1 MERCHLHSANSAL
14 MRGIKNM
21 DEQIL
26 DNMNVDTVEESAAS
40 TASTAVEPSE
50 EAGIVADNS
59 PSEVSNEV
67 ENPDVNSNIEKA
79 NNTQRQYTDLE
90 KAQYSFHKQF
100 ARQKAK
106 HEQEIANLRAEFDK
120 RLAEEID
127 KVKNP
132 AKYAPKT
139 RADFQY
145 DDDYVKYLANEQ
157 VNAALE
163 AKIAEYQKQQ
173 EEEQRQAQVDAEYR
187 NMLDKSVKS
196 IYTTPEAEADWRAK
210 VGEGMKAGLGAM
222 IDSDEDLSNYIIFS
236 PVGPK
241 IMYELATNKKT
252 VQDIFTIGITP
263 DGHAIPRS
271 PTDRMR
277 KMEELAE
284 RLSRTD
290 INNNRT
296 NVQPVKPIGRPGI
309 NKEVKKDIFSDPKA
323 LLDMM
328 Y

>member
-1 MERCHLHSANSAL
+1 MEDENLLNS
-14 MRGIKNM
+14 I
-21 DEQIL
+21 
-26 DNMNVDTVEESAAS
+26 DNNTES
-40 TASTAVEPSE
+40 
-50 EAGIVADNS
+50 
-59 PSEVSNEV
+59 SEVSATTEESSVANQSEV
-67 ENPDVNSNIEKA
+67 DNNVAEVVESPKMNGDEKVVTKKTNPSQYSHEEQMTYSFKRQLAKQRSKYEQQIAEM
-79 NNTQRQYTDLE
+79 QRQWE
-90 KAQYSFHKQF
+90 E
-100 ARQKAK
+100 R
-106 HEQEIANLRAEFDK
+106 FDK
-120 RLAEEID
+120 LE
-127 KVKNP
+127 NP

-139 RADFQY
+139 RKDFQY

-173 EEEQRQAQVDAEYR
+173 EEEQRQAQVDEEYR
-187 NMLDKSVKS
+187 NMLDKTVKS
-196 IYTTPEAEADWRAK
+196 IYNTPEAEADWRAK
-210 VGEGMKAGLGAM
+210 VNEGMKAGLGSL
-222 IDSDEDLSNYIIFS
+222 IDGDQDLSNYIIFS
-236 PVGPK
+236 PIGPK

-252 VQDIFTIGITP
+252 VQDIFTIGMSP

-271 PTDRMR
+271 PGDRMR

>member
-1 MERCHLHSANSAL
+1 ME
-14 MRGIKNM
+14 
-21 DEQIL
+21 DENLLNNI
-26 DNMNVDTVEESAAS
+26 DNNTES
-40 TASTAVEPSE
+40 
-50 EAGIVADNS
+50 
-59 PSEVSNEV
+59 SEVSAATEESVVANQSEADSNVAEV
-67 ENPDVNSNIEKA
+67 TESPEMNGDKKVVTEKTNPS
-79 NNTQRQYTDLE
+79 
-90 KAQYSFHKQF
+90 QYSHEEQMTYSFKRQLAKQ
-100 ARQKAK
+100 RSK

-139 RADFQY
+139 RKDFEY

-157 VNAALE
+157 VNAAIE

-187 NMLDKSVKS
+187 NMLDQSVKS
-196 IYTTPEAEADWRAK
+196 IYNTPEAEADWRAK
-210 VGEGMKAGLGAM
+210 VGEGMKAGLGAV
-222 IDSDEDLSNYIIFS
+222 IDSDQDLSNYIIFS
-236 PVGPK
+236 PIGPK
-241 IMYELATNKKT
+241 IMYELATNKKA
-252 VQDIFTIGITP
+252 VQDIFTIGMTP

-271 PTDRMR
+271 PGDRMR

-296 NVQPVKPIGRPGI
+296 NVQPAKPIGKPGI

>member
-1 MERCHLHSANSAL
+1 ME
-14 MRGIKNM
+14 
-21 DEQIL
+21 DENLLNNI
-26 DNMNVDTVEESAAS
+26 DNNTES
-40 TASTAVEPSE
+40 
-50 EAGIVADNS
+50 
-59 PSEVSNEV
+59 SEVSAATEESVVANQSAEDSNVAEV
-67 ENPDVNSNIEKA
+67 TESTEMNGDKKVVTEKTNPS
-79 NNTQRQYTDLE
+79 
-90 KAQYSFHKQF
+90 QYSHEEQMTYSFKRQLAKQ
-100 ARQKAK
+100 RSK

-139 RADFQY
+139 RKDFEY

-173 EEEQRQAQVDAEYR
+173 EEEQRQAQVDEEYR
-187 NMLDKSVKS
+187 NMLDKTVKS
-196 IYTTPEAEADWRAK
+196 IYNTPEAEKDWRAK
-210 VGEGMKAGLGAM
+210 VNEGMKAGLGSL
-222 IDSDEDLSNYIIFS
+222 IDGDQDLSNYIIFS
-236 PVGPK
+236 PIGPK

-252 VQDIFTIGITP
+252 VQDIFTIGMTP
-263 DGHAIPRS
+263 DGRAIPRS
-271 PTDRMR
+271 PGDRMR

-290 INNNRT
+290 INNIRT

>member
-1 MERCHLHSANSAL
+1 
-14 MRGIKNM
+14 
-21 DEQIL
+21 
-26 DNMNVDTVEESAAS
+26 MNVDTVEESAAS

-50 EAGIVADNS
+50 EAGVVADNG
-59 PSEVSNEV
+59 PSEASNEV
-67 ENPDVNSNIEKA
+67 ENTDVNSNIGKA
-79 NNTQRQYTDLE
+79 NNQRQYTDLE

-145 DDDYVKYLANEQ
+145 DDEYVKYLANEQ

-187 NMLDKSVKS
+187 NMLDQSVKS
-196 IYTTPEAEADWRAK
+196 IYNTPEAEADWRAK

-222 IDSDEDLSNYIIFS
+222 IDSDQDLSNYIIFS
-236 PVGPK
+236 PIGPK

-252 VQDIFTIGITP
+252 VQDIFTIGVTP

-271 PTDRMR
+271 PGDRMR
-277 KMEELAE
+277 KIEELAE

>member
-1 MERCHLHSANSAL
+1 
-14 MRGIKNM
+14 M
-21 DEQIL
+21 DEEIL
-26 DNMNVDTVEESAAS
+26 NNMNVDTVEESAAS
-40 TASTAVEPSE
+40 TESTAVEPSE
-50 EAGIVADNS
+50 EAGVVADNS

-67 ENPDVNSNIEKA
+67 ENSDVNSNIEKA
-79 NNTQRQYTDLE
+79 NKTQRQYTDLE

-139 RADFQY
+139 RKDFEY

-157 VNAALE
+157 VNAAIE

-173 EEEQRQAQVDAEYR
+173 EEEQRQAQVDEEYR
-187 NMLDKSVKS
+187 NMLDKTVKS
-196 IYTTPEAEADWRAK
+196 IYNTPEAEKDWRAK
-210 VGEGMKAGLGAM
+210 VNEGMKAGLGSL
-222 IDSDEDLSNYIIFS
+222 IDGDQDLSNYIIFS
-236 PVGPK
+236 PIGPK

-252 VQDIFTIGITP
+252 VQDIFTIGMTP

-271 PTDRMR
+271 PVDRMR

-328 Y
+328 S

>member
-1 MERCHLHSANSAL
+1 ME
-14 MRGIKNM
+14 
-21 DEQIL
+21 DENLLNNI
-26 DNMNVDTVEESAAS
+26 DNNTES
-40 TASTAVEPSE
+40 
-50 EAGIVADNS
+50 
-59 PSEVSNEV
+59 SEVSAATEESVVANQSAEDSNVAEV
-67 ENPDVNSNIEKA
+67 TESPEMNCDEKVVTKKTNPSQYSHEEQMTYSFKRQLAKQRSKYEKQLA
-79 NNTQRQYTDLE
+79 EMQRQWE
-90 KAQYSFHKQF
+90 E
-100 ARQKAK
+100 R
-106 HEQEIANLRAEFDK
+106 FDK
-120 RLAEEID
+120 LE
-127 KVKNP
+127 NP

-139 RADFQY
+139 RKDFEY

-157 VNAALE
+157 VNAAIE

-187 NMLDKSVKS
+187 NMLDQSVKS
-196 IYTTPEAEADWRAK
+196 IYNTPEAEADWRAK
-210 VGEGMKAGLGAM
+210 VGEGMKAGLGAV
-222 IDSDEDLSNYIIFS
+222 IDSDQDLSNYIIFS
-236 PVGPK
+236 PIGPK
-241 IMYELATNKKT
+241 IMYELATNKKA
-252 VQDIFTIGITP
+252 VQDIFTIGTTP

-271 PTDRMR
+271 PGDRMR

-296 NVQPVKPIGRPGI
+296 NVQPAKPIGKPGI

>member
-1 MERCHLHSANSAL
+1 ME
-14 MRGIKNM
+14 
-21 DEQIL
+21 DENLLNNI
-26 DNMNVDTVEESAAS
+26 DNNTES
-40 TASTAVEPSE
+40 
-50 EAGIVADNS
+50 
-59 PSEVSNEV
+59 SEVSAATEESSVANQSAEDNNAAEV
-67 ENPDVNSNIEKA
+67 VESPEMNCDKKVVTKKTNPSQYSHEEQMTYSFKRQLAKQRSKYEQQIADL
-79 NNTQRQYTDLE
+79 QRQWE
-90 KAQYSFHKQF
+90 E
-100 ARQKAK
+100 R
-106 HEQEIANLRAEFDK
+106 FDK
-120 RLAEEID
+120 LE
-127 KVKNP
+127 NP

-139 RADFQY
+139 RKDFEY

-173 EEEQRQAQVDAEYR
+173 EEEQRQAQVDEEYR
-187 NMLDKSVKS
+187 NMLDKTVKS
-196 IYTTPEAEADWRAK
+196 IYNTPETEKDWREK
-210 VGEGMKAGLGAM
+210 VGAGMKAGLGAM
-222 IDSDEDLSNYIIFS
+222 IDSDQDLSNYIIFS
-236 PVGPK
+236 PIGPK

-252 VQDIFTIGITP
+252 VQDIFTIGMTP

-271 PTDRMR
+271 PGDRMR

-290 INNNRT
+290 INTNRT

>member
-1 MERCHLHSANSAL
+1 
-14 MRGIKNM
+14 M
-21 DEQIL
+21 DEEIL
-26 DNMNVDTVEESAAS
+26 NNMNVDTVEESAAS
-40 TASTAVEPSE
+40 TESTAVEPSE
-50 EAGIVADNS
+50 EAGVVADNS

-67 ENPDVNSNIEKA
+67 ENSDVNSNIEKA
-79 NNTQRQYTDLE
+79 NKTQRQYTDLE

-139 RADFQY
+139 RKDFEY

-157 VNAALE
+157 VNAAIE

-173 EEEQRQAQVDAEYR
+173 EEEQRQAQVDEEYR
-187 NMLDKSVKS
+187 NMLDKTVKS
-196 IYTTPEAEADWRAK
+196 IYNTPEAEKDWRAK
-210 VGEGMKAGLGAM
+210 VNEGMKAGLGSL
-222 IDSDEDLSNYIIFS
+222 IDGDQDLSNYIIFS
-236 PVGPK
+236 PIGPK

-252 VQDIFTIGITP
+252 VQDIFTIGMTP

-271 PTDRMR
+271 PVDRMR

>member
-1 MERCHLHSANSAL
+1 
-14 MRGIKNM
+14 M
-21 DEQIL
+21 DEDIL

-40 TASTAVEPSE
+40 TESTAVEPSE
-50 EAGIVADNS
+50 EAGVVADNG

-67 ENPDVNSNIEKA
+67 ENTDVNSNIGKA
-79 NNTQRQYTDLE
+79 NNNQRQYTDLE

-145 DDDYVKYLANEQ
+145 DDEYVKYLANEQ

-163 AKIAEYQKQQ
+163 AKIAEYQKKQ

-187 NMLDKSVKS
+187 TVLDKSVKS
-196 IYTTPEAEADWRAK
+196 IYNTPEAEADWRAK
-210 VGEGMKAGLGAM
+210 VGEGMKAGLGKM
-222 IDSDEDLSNYIIFS
+222 IDSDQDLTNYIIFS
-236 PVGPK
+236 PIGPK

-252 VQDIFTIGITP
+252 VQDVFSIGVTP
-263 DGHAIPRS
+263 DGHVIPRS
-271 PTDRMR
+271 PSDRMR
-277 KMEELAE
+277 KIEELAE

-296 NVQPVKPIGRPGI
+296 NVQPAKPIGRPGI

>member
-1 MERCHLHSANSAL
+1 M
-14 MRGIKNM
+14 K
-21 DEQIL
+21 DENLLNNI
-26 DNMNVDTVEESAAS
+26 DNDTES
-40 TASTAVEPSE
+40 
-50 EAGIVADNS
+50 
-59 PSEVSNEV
+59 SEVSAATEESVVANQSAEDNNAAEV
-67 ENPDVNSNIEKA
+67 VESPEMNCDEKVVTKKTNPSQYSHEEQMTYSFKRQLAKQRSKYEKQLA
-79 NNTQRQYTDLE
+79 DMQRQWE
-90 KAQYSFHKQF
+90 E
-100 ARQKAK
+100 R
-106 HEQEIANLRAEFDK
+106 FDK
-120 RLAEEID
+120 LE
-127 KVKNP
+127 NP

-139 RADFQY
+139 RKDFEY

-157 VNAALE
+157 VNAAIE

-196 IYTTPEAEADWRAK
+196 IYNTPEAEADWRAK
-210 VGEGMKAGLGAM
+210 VGEGMKAGLGAV
-222 IDSDEDLSNYIIFS
+222 IDSDQDLSNYIIFS
-236 PVGPK
+236 PIGPK
-241 IMYELATNKKT
+241 IMYELATNKKA
-252 VQDIFTIGITP
+252 VQDIFTIGTTP

-271 PTDRMR
+271 PGDRMR

-296 NVQPVKPIGRPGI
+296 NVQPVKPIGKPGI
-309 NKEVKKDIFSDPKA
+309 NKEIKKDVFSDPKA

>member
-1 MERCHLHSANSAL
+1 ME
-14 MRGIKNM
+14 
-21 DEQIL
+21 DENLLNNI
-26 DNMNVDTVEESAAS
+26 DNNTES
-40 TASTAVEPSE
+40 T
-50 EAGIVADNS
+50 
-59 PSEVSNEV
+59 EVSATPVESDVANQSAEDSNVAEATESPEMNGNEKV
-67 ENPDVNSNIEKA
+67 VTEKTNPSQFSHEEQM
-79 NNTQRQYTDLE
+79 T
-90 KAQYSFHKQF
+90 YSFKRQLAKQ
-100 ARQKAK
+100 RSKY
-106 HEQEIANLRAEFDK
+106 EQEIANLRAEFDK

-157 VNAALE
+157 VNAILE
-163 AKIAEYQKQQ
+163 AKMAEYQKQY
-173 EEEQRQAQVDAEYR
+173 EEEQHQAQVDEEYR
-187 NMLDKSVKS
+187 NMLDKTVKS
-196 IYTTPEAEADWRAK
+196 IYNTPESEKDWREK

-222 IDSDEDLSNYIIFS
+222 IDSDQDLSNYIIFS
-236 PVGPK
+236 PIGPK

-252 VQDIFTIGITP
+252 VQDIFTIGMTP

-271 PTDRMR
+271 PGDRMR

>member
-1 MERCHLHSANSAL
+1 ME
-14 MRGIKNM
+14 
-21 DEQIL
+21 DENLLNNI
-26 DNMNVDTVEESAAS
+26 DNNTES
-40 TASTAVEPSE
+40 
-50 EAGIVADNS
+50 
-59 PSEVSNEV
+59 SEVSAATEESVVANQSAEDSKVAEV
-67 ENPDVNSNIEKA
+67 TESPEMNGDKKVVTEKTNPSQFSHEEQM
-79 NNTQRQYTDLE
+79 T
-90 KAQYSFHKQF
+90 YSFKRQLAKQRSKYEKQIEDLK
-100 ARQKAK
+100 RQW
-106 HEQEIANLRAEFDK
+106 EERFDK
-120 RLAEEID
+120 LE
-127 KVKNP
+127 NP

-139 RADFQY
+139 RKDFEY

-157 VNAALE
+157 VNAAIE

-187 NMLDKSVKS
+187 NMLDKTVKS
-196 IYTTPEAEADWRAK
+196 IYNTPELEKDWREK
-210 VGEGMKAGLGAM
+210 VGEGMKAGLGSL
-222 IDSDEDLSNYIIFS
+222 IDGDQDLSNYIIFS
-236 PVGPK
+236 PIGPK

-252 VQDIFTIGITP
+252 VQDIFTIGMTP

-271 PTDRMR
+271 PVDRMR

-328 Y
+328 S

>member
-1 MERCHLHSANSAL
+1 MEDENLLNNIDNNS
-14 MRGIKNM
+14 
-21 DEQIL
+21 
-26 DNMNVDTVEESAAS
+26 ES
-40 TASTAVEPSE
+40 
-50 EAGIVADNS
+50 
-59 PSEVSNEV
+59 SEVSAATEESVVANQSEADSNVAEV
-67 ENPDVNSNIEKA
+67 TESPEMNCDEKVVTKKTNPSQYSHEEQMTYSFKRQLAKQRSKYEKQIA
-79 NNTQRQYTDLE
+79 DLQRQWE
-90 KAQYSFHKQF
+90 E
-100 ARQKAK
+100 R
-106 HEQEIANLRAEFDK
+106 FDK
-120 RLAEEID
+120 LE
-127 KVKNP
+127 NP

-139 RADFQY
+139 RKDFEY

-187 NMLDKSVKS
+187 NILDQNVKS
-196 IYTTPEAEADWRAK
+196 IYNTPEAEADWRAK
-210 VGEGMKAGLGAM
+210 VGEGMKAGLGSL
-222 IDSDEDLSNYIIFS
+222 IDGDQDLSNYIIFS
-236 PVGPK
+236 PIGPK
-241 IMYELATNKKT
+241 IMYELATNKKV
-252 VQDIFTIGITP
+252 VQDIFTIGTTP
-263 DGHAIPRS
+263 DGRAIPRS
-271 PTDRMR
+271 PGDRMR

-296 NVQPVKPIGRPGI
+296 NVQPAKPIGKPGI

>member
-1 MERCHLHSANSAL
+1 MEDENLLNNIDNNS
-14 MRGIKNM
+14 
-21 DEQIL
+21 
-26 DNMNVDTVEESAAS
+26 ES
-40 TASTAVEPSE
+40 
-50 EAGIVADNS
+50 
-59 PSEVSNEV
+59 SEVSAATEESVVANQSAEDNNAAEV
-67 ENPDVNSNIEKA
+67 VESPEMNCDEKVVTKKTNPS
-79 NNTQRQYTDLE
+79 
-90 KAQYSFHKQF
+90 QYSHEEQMTYSFKRQLAKQ
-100 ARQKAK
+100 RSK

-139 RADFQY
+139 RKDFEY

-157 VNAALE
+157 VNAAIE

-173 EEEQRQAQVDAEYR
+173 EEEQRQAQIDAEYR
-187 NMLDKSVKS
+187 NMLDQSVKS
-196 IYTTPEAEADWRAK
+196 IYNTPEAEADWRAK
-210 VGEGMKAGLGAM
+210 VGEGMKAGLGAV
-222 IDSDEDLSNYIIFS
+222 IDSDQDLSNYIIFS
-236 PVGPK
+236 PIGPK
-241 IMYELATNKKT
+241 IMYELATNKKA
-252 VQDIFTIGITP
+252 VQDIFTIGMTP

-271 PTDRMR
+271 PGDRMR

-296 NVQPVKPIGRPGI
+296 NVQPAKPIGKPGI

>member
-1 MERCHLHSANSAL
+1 
-14 MRGIKNM
+14 M

-50 EAGIVADNS
+50 EAGVVADNS
-59 PSEVSNEV
+59 PSEASNEV
-67 ENPDVNSNIEKA
+67 ENPDVNSNIGKA
-79 NNTQRQYTDLE
+79 NNNQRQFTDLE
-90 KAQYSFHKQF
+90 KAQYSFHKQL

-106 HEQEIANLRAEFDK
+106 HEKQIAEMQK
-120 RLAEEID
+120 HWEERLAEEID

-163 AKIAEYQKQQ
+163 AKIAEYTKQQ

-196 IYTTPEAEADWRAK
+196 IYNTPEAEADWRAK

-222 IDSDEDLSNYIIFS
+222 IDSDQDLSNYIIFS
-236 PVGPK
+236 PIGPK

-252 VQDIFTIGITP
+252 VQDIFTIGMTP

-271 PTDRMR
+271 PGDRMR
-277 KMEELAE
+277 KIEELAE

-290 INNNRT
+290 INNNKT

>member
-1 MERCHLHSANSAL
+1 MKRQWEER
-14 MRGIKNM
+14 
-21 DEQIL
+21 
-26 DNMNVDTVEESAAS
+26 
-40 TASTAVEPSE
+40 
-50 EAGIVADNS
+50 
-59 PSEVSNEV
+59 
-67 ENPDVNSNIEKA
+67 
-79 NNTQRQYTDLE
+79 
-90 KAQYSFHKQF
+90 
-100 ARQKAK
+100 
-106 HEQEIANLRAEFDK
+106 FDK
-120 RLAEEID
+120 LE
-127 KVKNP
+127 NP

-139 RADFQY
+139 RKDFEY
-145 DDDYVKYLANEQ
+145 DDDYVKYLASEQ

-187 NMLDKSVKS
+187 NMLDKTVKS
-196 IYTTPEAEADWRAK
+196 IYNTPEAEADWRAK
-210 VGEGMKAGLGAM
+210 VGEGMKAGLGSL
-222 IDSDEDLSNYIIFS
+222 IDGDQDLSNYIIFS
-236 PVGPK
+236 PIGPK

-252 VQDIFTIGITP
+252 VQDIFTIGMTP

-271 PTDRMR
+271 PVDRMR

-290 INNNRT
+290 INNNTNRSEVLQTRT

-328 Y
+328 S

>member
-1 MERCHLHSANSAL
+1 
-14 MRGIKNM
+14 M

-26 DNMNVDTVEESAAS
+26 DNMNVGTVEESAAS
-40 TASTAVEPSE
+40 TESTAVEPSE
-50 EAGIVADNS
+50 EAGVVADNS

-67 ENPDVNSNIEKA
+67 ENTDVNSNIGKA
-79 NNTQRQYTDLE
+79 NNNQRQYTDLE

-100 ARQKAK
+100 SRQKAK
-106 HEQEIANLRAEFDK
+106 YEQEIANLRAEFDK

-157 VNAALE
+157 VNAILE
-163 AKIAEYQKQQ
+163 AKMAEYQKQY
-173 EEEQRQAQVDAEYR
+173 EEEQHQAQVDEEYR
-187 NMLDKSVKS
+187 NMLDKTVKS
-196 IYTTPEAEADWRAK
+196 IYNTPESEKDWREK

-222 IDSDEDLSNYIIFS
+222 IDSDQDLSNYIIFS
-236 PVGPK
+236 PIGPK

-252 VQDIFTIGITP
+252 VQDIFTIGMTP

-271 PTDRMR
+271 PVDRMR

>member
-1 MERCHLHSANSAL
+1 ME
-14 MRGIKNM
+14 
-21 DEQIL
+21 DENLLNNI
-26 DNMNVDTVEESAAS
+26 DNNTES
-40 TASTAVEPSE
+40 
-50 EAGIVADNS
+50 
-59 PSEVSNEV
+59 SEVSAATEESVVANQSAEDSNVAEV
-67 ENPDVNSNIEKA
+67 TESPEMNGDKKVVTEKTNPS
-79 NNTQRQYTDLE
+79 
-90 KAQYSFHKQF
+90 QYSHEEQMTYSFKRQLAKQ
-100 ARQKAK
+100 RSK

-139 RADFQY
+139 RKDFEY

-157 VNAALE
+157 VNAAIE

-187 NMLDKSVKS
+187 NMLDQSVKT
-196 IYTTPEAEADWRAK
+196 IYNTPEAEADWRAK
-210 VGEGMKAGLGAM
+210 VGEGMKAGLGAV
-222 IDSDEDLSNYIIFS
+222 IDSDQDLSNYIIFS
-236 PVGPK
+236 PIGPK
-241 IMYELATNKKT
+241 IMYELATNKKA
-252 VQDIFTIGITP
+252 VQDIFTIGTTP

-271 PTDRMR
+271 PSDRMR
-277 KMEELAE
+277 KIEELAE

-290 INNNRT
+290 INNNR
-296 NVQPVKPIGRPGI
+296 QPVKPIGKPGI

-323 LLDMM
+323 LLDML

>member
-1 MERCHLHSANSAL
+1 
-14 MRGIKNM
+14 M
-21 DEQIL
+21 DEEIL
-26 DNMNVDTVEESAAS
+26 NNMNVDTVEESAAS

-50 EAGIVADNS
+50 ETGIVADNS

-67 ENPDVNSNIEKA
+67 ENSDVNSNIEKA
-79 NNTQRQYTDLE
+79 NKTQRQYTDLE

-139 RADFQY
+139 RKDFEY
-145 DDDYVKYLANEQ
+145 DDDYVKYLANEK
-157 VNAALE
+157 VNEVLE
-163 AKIAEYQKQQ
+163 AKIAEYTKQQ
-173 EEEQRQAQVDAEYR
+173 EEEQRQAQVDEEYR
-187 NMLDKSVKS
+187 NMLDKTVKS
-196 IYTTPEAEADWRAK
+196 IYNTPEAEADWRAK
-210 VGEGMKAGLGAM
+210 VNEGMKAGLGSL
-222 IDSDEDLSNYIIFS
+222 IDGDQDLSNYIIFS
-236 PVGPK
+236 PIGPK

-252 VQDIFTIGITP
+252 VQDIFTIGMTP
-263 DGHAIPRS
+263 DGRAIPRS
-271 PTDRMR
+271 PGDRMR

-290 INNNRT
+290 INTNRT

>member
-1 MERCHLHSANSAL
+1 MEDENLLNKIDNNTESTDVSAA
-14 MRGIKNM
+14 
-21 DEQIL
+21 
-26 DNMNVDTVEESAAS
+26 TVESDVANQ
-40 TASTAVEPSE
+40 SE
-50 EAGIVADNS
+50 ADNNVAEVVES
-59 PSEVSNEV
+59 PEMNGNEKV
-67 ENPDVNSNIEKA
+67 VTEAKTNPSQFSHEEQM
-79 NNTQRQYTDLE
+79 T
-90 KAQYSFHKQF
+90 YSFKRQLAKQ
-100 ARQKAK
+100 RSK

-139 RADFQY
+139 RKDFEY

-163 AKIAEYQKQQ
+163 AKIAEYQNQQ
-173 EEEQRQAQVDAEYR
+173 EEEQRQAQVDEEYR

-196 IYTTPEAEADWRAK
+196 IYNTHEAEADWRAK
-210 VGEGMKAGLGAM
+210 VGEGMKAGLGSL
-222 IDSDEDLSNYIIFS
+222 IDGDQDLSNYIIFS
-236 PVGPK
+236 PIGPK

-252 VQDIFTIGITP
+252 VQDIFTIGMTP

-271 PTDRMR
+271 PGDRMR

-290 INNNRT
+290 INN

-309 NKEVKKDIFSDPKA
+309 NKEVKKDIFSDPKS

>member
-1 MERCHLHSANSAL
+1 ME
-14 MRGIKNM
+14 
-21 DEQIL
+21 DENLLNNI
-26 DNMNVDTVEESAAS
+26 DNNTES
-40 TASTAVEPSE
+40 
-50 EAGIVADNS
+50 
-59 PSEVSNEV
+59 SEVSAATEESVVANQSAEDSNVAEV
-67 ENPDVNSNIEKA
+67 TESPEMNGDKKVVTEKTNPSQYSHEEQMTYSFKRQLAKQRSKYEKQLA
-79 NNTQRQYTDLE
+79 DMQRQWE
-90 KAQYSFHKQF
+90 E
-100 ARQKAK
+100 R
-106 HEQEIANLRAEFDK
+106 FDK
-120 RLAEEID
+120 LE
-127 KVKNP
+127 NP

-139 RADFQY
+139 RADFKY

-173 EEEQRQAQVDAEYR
+173 EEEQRQAQVDEEYR
-187 NMLDKSVKS
+187 NMLDKTVKS
-196 IYTTPEAEADWRAK
+196 IYNTPEAEADWRAK
-210 VGEGMKAGLGAM
+210 VNEGMKAGLGSL
-222 IDSDEDLSNYIIFS
+222 IDGDQDLSNYIIFS

-252 VQDIFTIGITP
+252 VQDIFTIGMTP
-263 DGHAIPRS
+263 DGRAIPRS
-271 PTDRMR
+271 PGDRMR

-290 INNNRT
+290 INNIRT

>member
-1 MERCHLHSANSAL
+1 
-14 MRGIKNM
+14 MRGIQM
-21 DEQIL
+21 DEDIL
-26 DNMNVDTVEESAAS
+26 NNMNVDTVEESAAS
-40 TASTAVEPSE
+40 TESTAVEPSE
-50 EAGIVADNS
+50 EAGVVADNG

-67 ENPDVNSNIEKA
+67 ENTDVNSNIGKA
-79 NNTQRQYTDLE
+79 NNNQRQYTDLE

-145 DDDYVKYLANEQ
+145 DDEYVKYLANEQ

-163 AKIAEYQKQQ
+163 AKIAEYQKKQ

-187 NMLDKSVKS
+187 SMLDKNVKS
-196 IYTTPEAEADWRAK
+196 IYNTPEAEADWRDK

-222 IDSDEDLSNYIIFS
+222 IDSDQDLSNYIIFS
-236 PVGPK
+236 PNGPK

-252 VQDIFTIGITP
+252 VQDIFTIGVTP
-263 DGHAIPRS
+263 DGHEIPRS
-271 PTDRMR
+271 PGDRMR
-277 KMEELAE
+277 KIEELSE

-296 NVQPVKPIGRPGI
+296 NVQPAKPIGRPGI

>member
-1 MERCHLHSANSAL
+1 
-14 MRGIKNM
+14 
-21 DEQIL
+21 
-26 DNMNVDTVEESAAS
+26 MNVDTVEESAAS

-50 EAGIVADNS
+50 EADIVADNS

-67 ENPDVNSNIEKA
+67 ENTDVNSNIEKT
-79 NNTQRQYTDLE
+79 NKTQRQYTDLE

-139 RADFQY
+139 RKDFEY
-145 DDDYVKYLANEQ
+145 DDDYVKYLANEK
-157 VNAALE
+157 VNEVLE
-163 AKIAEYQKQQ
+163 AKIAEYTKQQ
-173 EEEQRQAQVDAEYR
+173 EEEQRQAQVDEEYR
-187 NMLDKSVKS
+187 NMLDKTVKS
-196 IYTTPEAEADWRAK
+196 IYNTPESEKDWREK
-210 VGEGMKAGLGAM
+210 VGEGMKAGLGSL
-222 IDSDEDLSNYIIFS
+222 IDSDQDLSNYIIFS
-236 PVGPK
+236 PIGPK

-252 VQDIFTIGITP
+252 VQDIFTIGMTP
-263 DGHAIPRS
+263 DGRAIPRS
-271 PTDRMR
+271 PVDRMR

-290 INNNRT
+290 INNIRT